1 MWTRTCSRSFT
12 TTHCISQPG
21 ISHGFAA
28 EKSIVRPRG
37 SAIDNQL
44 LDHLELR
51 QCALA
56 AVVASVLAPL
66 VAHLASQV
74 ARVDELQ
81 GNPLREGDL
90 RACCGDVMHGRCLQG
105 VVSAGSGK

>member
-1 MWTRTCSRSFT
+1 MSSGANRGDNV
-12 TTHCISQPG
+12 SQPG

-28 EKSIVRPRG
+28 EKSIVRLSG
-37 SAIDNQL
+37 SAIGNQL
-44 LDHLELR
+44 LDHLKVQ

-81 GNPLREGDL
+81 GNPLGEGEL
-90 RACCGDVMHGRCLQG
+90 RACCGELVHGRCLQ
-105 VVSAGSGK
+105 VL